1 MRHKS
6 RLEKISACAPAL
18 LLIILSG
25 LPALCALPLAFA
37 APPEP
42 IQTLDV
48 VEVTGSA
55 EPPAGPKDAASE
67 GVAPRKEVEAQ
78 VTYDPGEVLQ
88 VTPGLVVTQH
98 SGEGKANQYFLRGV
112 NLDHGTDLRISLD
125 GMLVNQRT
133 NAHGQGYADLNFLIP
148 ELVQGVAY
156 RKGPY
161 YADEGDFSSVGAIN
175 IGYVDKLEK
184 GFAMVTGGQNNYAR
198 ALLADSAKLGQG
210 NLLFASETLIQ

>member
-55 EPPAGPKDAASE
+55 EPPPVLRMQRVKASRR
-67 GVAPRKEVEAQ
+67 ARKW
-78 VTYDPGEVLQ
+78 
-88 VTPGLVVTQH
+88 
-98 SGEGKANQYFLRGV
+98 R
-112 NLDHGTDLRISLD
+112 R
-125 GMLVNQRT
+125 R
-133 NAHGQGYADLNFLIP
+133 
-148 ELVQGVAY
+148 
-156 RKGPY
+156 
-161 YADEGDFSSVGAIN
+161 
-175 IGYVDKLEK
+175 
-184 GFAMVTGGQNNYAR
+184 
-198 ALLADSAKLGQG
+198 
-210 NLLFASETLIQ
+210 